1 MSFKRYDGFTGSIP
15 QGFIDNN
22 LKKCPMCG
30 LGEPNWHLGSKMG
43 WTETRH
49 LFQCQQ
55 CEAVLSGSVADV
67 TGFGLSILSTPG
79 LLKKLSGKKTN
90 VVYLKVDEVGAMQTT
105 LLNKGKEFALDELVE
120 MAAGYGEAE

>member
-1 MSFKRYDGFTGSIP
+1 M
-15 QGFIDNN
+15 
-22 LKKCPMCG
+22 
-30 LGEPNWHLGSKMG
+30 
-43 WTETRH
+43 
-49 LFQCQQ
+49 
-55 CEAVLSGSVADV
+55 